1 MTYIVLSPNAL
12 HTYVHTHVHEKYVYV
27 YEVLKAIL
35 KLYTVSHPCHP
46 GRNSS
51 TEINTVTLLLLFFF
65 FLIKNG
71 AIFFPAFIYTFI
83 ASAEVS
89 HKYRFTFCLMKNYVI
104 ITCCAMLL

>member
-65 FLIKNG
+65 FLNKKWGNFLPG
-71 AIFFPAFIYTFI
+71 IYLHFHCI
-83 ASAEVS
+83 
-89 HKYRFTFCLMKNYVI
+89 C
-104 ITCCAMLL
+104 